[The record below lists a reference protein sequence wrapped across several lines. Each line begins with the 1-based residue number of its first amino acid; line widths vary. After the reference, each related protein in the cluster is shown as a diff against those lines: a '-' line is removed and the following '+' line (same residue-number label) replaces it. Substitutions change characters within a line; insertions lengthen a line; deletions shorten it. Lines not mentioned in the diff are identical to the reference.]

1 MQINLSW
8 KDKFA
13 FLAQTELGNQI
24 LLDAKP
30 EAGGEGKGPSPME
43 LVLVALGGCTAM
55 DIIVI
60 LRKKRVDLQSLV
72 VKVDGER
79 ASEHPKYFTKI
90 SVEYNF
96 EGKNLK
102 EEDIR
107 QAVELSRD
115 KYCSVSAM
123 LKDKTVISYRWSII
137 NK

>member
-1 MQINLSW
+1 METKVSW
-8 KDKFA
+8 KGKLA
-13 FLAQTELGNQI
+13 FQGQTEAGHQI
-24 LLDAKP
+24 FMDAKP
-30 EAGGEGKGPSPME
+30 DAGGEGKGPSPME
-43 LVLVALGGCTAM
+43 LILIALAGCTAM

-60 LRKKRVDLQSLV
+60 MRKKRVDLQGLTI
-72 VKVDGER
+72 KVDGER

-102 EEDIR
+102 EEDIK

-123 LKDKTVISYRWSII
+123 LKEKAEISYRW
-137 NK
+137 NLQHE